1 MSKYIID
8 TEAGTC
14 QPYEVSMEKDN
25 IVDFLVQYEGT
36 KEYEGVVS
44 TIQKWFYGS
53 LIKAPWCATC
63 MSWVFNKLGIQVDK
77 AENVYTLMRNCQY
90 AATQGH
96 GTFYSKSEL
105 PKDLNRGDVCFL
117 LFSGSTMT
125 TTSKKHVTAFV
136 KDAGMGRIRCIGG
149 NQSDQIKV
157 SDYNRSDLYAVYR
170 P

>member
-14 QPYEVSMEKDN
+14 QPYGTPIAYN
-25 IVDFLVQYEGT
+25 IVDFLRQYEGA
-36 KEYEGVVS
+36 KEYGGIVG
-44 TIQKWFYGS
+44 TIQTWYYGS

-63 MSWVFNKLGIQVDK
+63 MSWVFSKLGIPVDK

-96 GTFYSKSEL
+96 GTFFSRSEL
-105 PKDLNRGDVCFL
+105 PPELNRGDVCFL
-117 LFSGSTMT
+117 LFSGTTMT
-125 TTSKKHVTAFV
+125 TTSSKHVTAFIE
-136 KDAGMGRIRCIGG
+136 DAGVGKIHCIGG
-149 NQSDQIKV
+149 NQNDGIFAKT
-157 SDYNRSDLYAVYR
+157 YNRSNLYAVYR

>member
-14 QPYEVSMEKDN
+14 QPYGEPISLN
-25 IVDFLVQYEGT
+25 IVDLLARYEGAT
-36 KEYEGVVS
+36 EYDSVV
-44 TIQKWFYGS
+44 TMIQNWFYGK

-63 MSWVFNKLGIQVDK
+63 MSWAFNKLGIQVDK

-105 PKDLNRGDVCFL
+105 PELKRGDVCFL
-117 LFSGSTMT
+117 LFSGTTMT
-125 TTSKKHVTAFV
+125 TTSNKHVTAFV

-157 SDYNRSDLYAVYR
+157 SDYDRSNLYAVYR